1 MLVNMLR
8 ITIVAVGR
16 IKAQWIAEGCNEY
29 SSRLAHN
36 FKLDIIELPA
46 GRSKDPQKQ
55 CEEES
60 EQILHHLQK
69 LEGDIWL
76 LDEKGS
82 GTTSVKFSEMLGR
95 NIDRGM
101 PLTFVIGGAYG
112 TDKTVKSAVQ
122 HHLKLSDMTLTHE
135 MSRLVLLE
143 QLYRASEIRKKSG
156 YHH

>member
-1 MLVNMLR
+1 MLR
-8 ITIVAVGR
+8 ITVLTIGR
-16 IKAQWIAEGCNEY
+16 IKASWIAEGCADY
-29 SSRLAHN
+29 ASRLGHH
-36 FKLDIIELPA
+36 FKLDVIELPA
-46 GRSKDPQKQ
+46 GRSKDPVKQ

-69 LEGDIWL
+69 LEGDVWL

-82 GTTSVKFSEMLGR
+82 GTTSVKFAEMLGR
-95 NIDRGM
+95 SIDRGM

-112 TDKTVKSAVQ
+112 TDASVKNAVRHQ
-122 HHLKLSDMTLTHE
+122 LKLSDMTLTHE

-143 QLYRASEIRKKSG
+143 QLYRASEIRKGSG